1 MSNPNETAALIEDNV
16 FREAERLI
24 RSNVLPL
31 SATAGFVLE
40 NNGNNVDF
48 DNAFRDAVDLYNVL
62 IALPE
67 YSRYQVNELAQ
78 FAATD
83 AFQAYAYQ
91 VALNSP
97 NLLRGISRE
106 DEDLLREIL
115 NRVSSTLNQRQQH
128 DNRQYSNASRRDVY
142 GGGGGIQRSQYPTG
156 SGGHRPQRQSYHQQQ
171 RPRNNGVS
179 SSPQRSSGN
188 GRYGQPARGNNI
200 GRSGGGLGQMRQY
213 EERDQQQR
221 YERQQPTQNVRQP
234 GQPDNVINIHRQPDL
249 RQTQPVEQP
258 QATTM
263 TVIQT
268 HHHRP
273 KYGID
278 QVRIAPIL
286 YDQDQHIPLYKLQ
299 RDANNKVTCVDEIIL
314 SKDSEDGKK
323 ILGGNME
330 GHADYL
336 FVPRQGEDKSTDIS
350 GIARSR
356 SVFSKLAEEAA
367 AFKELEDQ
375 LIKEGNGIFKA
386 KEGAKFPDVFT
397 KRVVNV
403 DQQIYGQ
410 YSNNIERMF
419 RAVEYVNQRIA
430 PINPDINYDDLV
442 IAANSRD
449 ILPFTV
455 EYADDVKAIDRL
467 VDHFKAHRNVGT
479 CLDIMKKLEVILPT
493 REWNTMNDLA
503 TEMVSNIGVVEFGLP
518 EGIQNFV
525 DQVQKYINLVDTHFT
540 RVNAELLAARIYSG
554 FQCIFN
560 PVKLSGRYTFN
571 LDYRIVMLPLLSN
584 DLTLST
590 SIPTQ
595 KSAIVSEVV
604 MPGLHKAL
612 TKQLEECTS
621 TTLGLLLYT
630 RDAHAIEVRRSPLG
644 GEILIHIL
652 N

>member
-1 MSNPNETAALIEDNV
+1 MSNQNEMAAVLENNV
-16 FREAERLI
+16 FGEAGRLL
-24 RSNVLPL
+24 RDRVLPL

-48 DNAFRDAVDLYNVL
+48 DNVFRDAVDLYNVL
-62 IALPE
+62 LNVPE
-67 YSRYQVNELAQ
+67 YSRYQLDEIAQ
-78 FAATD
+78 IAATD

-97 NLLRGISRE
+97 NLLQGVSRE
-106 DEDLLREIL
+106 DEALLSEIL
-115 NRVSSTLNQRQQH
+115 NRVNTTLNQRNQR
-128 DNRQYSNASRRDVY
+128 DNRQYSNTARRDAY
-142 GGGGGIQRSQYPTG
+142 GSGGVQRSNYPTG
-156 SGGHRPQRQSYHQQQ
+156 SGGYRTQQRQPQQQ

-179 SSPQRSSGN
+179 SAPQRNTGN
-188 GRYGQPARGNNI
+188 GRYGQPARGSNI
-200 GRSGGGLGQMRQY
+200 GRGAGGFGQMRQY
-213 EERDQQQR
+213 EERDQQQQQQR
-221 YERQQPTQNVRQP
+221 YERQQPPPRQP

-249 RQTQPVEQP
+249 RQSQPVEQP
-258 QATTM
+258 QVSVM
-263 TVIQT
+263 SVIQT

-299 RDANNKVTCVDEIIL
+299 RDANNNVTCVDEIIL

-323 ILGGNME
+323 ILGGSME

-336 FVPRQGEDKSTDIS
+336 FIPRQGDDKSTDVT
-350 GIARSR
+350 GAKRSR
-356 SVFSKLAEEAA
+356 SVFGKLADEAA

-375 LIKEGNGIFKA
+375 LTKEGNGIFKA
-386 KEGAKFPDVFT
+386 KEGAKFPEVFT
-397 KRVVNV
+397 KRVVNIEH
-403 DQQIYGQ
+403 QIYGQ
-410 YSNNIERMF
+410 YSNNVERMF

-479 CLDIMKKLEVILPT
+479 CLEIMKKLEVILPT
-493 REWNTMNDLA
+493 REWNTVNDLA
-503 TEMVSNIGVVEFGLP
+503 TEMVSNIGLVEFGLP
-518 EGIQNFV
+518 EGITNFV
-525 DQVQKYINLVDTHFT
+525 DQVQKYISLVDAHFS
-540 RVNAELLAARIYSG
+540 RANAELLAARIYSG

-560 PVKLSGRYTFN
+560 PVKLSERYTFN

-595 KSAIVSEVV
+595 KTAIVSEVV
-604 MPGLHKAL
+604 MPELHKAL
-612 TKQLEECTS
+612 AKQLDECTS

-630 RDAHAIEVRRSPLG
+630 RDAHAIEVHRSPLG
-644 GEILIHIL
+644 GEILIHLL